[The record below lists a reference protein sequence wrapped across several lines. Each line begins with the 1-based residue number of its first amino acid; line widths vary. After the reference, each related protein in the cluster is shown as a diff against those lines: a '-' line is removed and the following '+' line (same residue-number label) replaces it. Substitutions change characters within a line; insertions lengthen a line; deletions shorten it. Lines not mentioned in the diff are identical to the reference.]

1 MTNKIIS
8 MLLSS
13 ILYHGDGINF
23 YHNYVNE
30 QKLFFCKYFQI
41 LQSIMNYHSE
51 LLEDNC
57 GTDVTGVIDLECK
70 GEHQDVGV
78 ELTIALTDDPLTD
91 DSSL

>member
-1 MTNKIIS
+1 
-8 MLLSS
+8 
-13 ILYHGDGINF
+13 
-23 YHNYVNE
+23 
-30 QKLFFCKYFQI
+30 
-41 LQSIMNYHSE
+41 MNYHSE